1 MPTDD
6 DPEIGVPD
14 AQSPNAIKKTIV
26 SCLDRPG
33 WQGNLEARELR
44 QLQGSSL
51 RLRIRRN
58 WLYLKQNCEHASE
71 ATPHVREP
79 TTEASEAF
87 DRWYRMLALLRYSAT
102 MRTLFFAPLL
112 LALGCSSNAERVDMA
127 QRTDLGVLPSDGDM
141 AWLPAAT
148 THVVYRLSGN
158 GHVYR
163 VEAHSGAS
171 PEDVSS
177 SLNGNSPGDDSNIGI
192 SRDGGWLSLT
202 TTRFGCGTWACL
214 ALVATSPAG
223 STATTGSLITTGGTG
238 AFIHPENRVGVA
250 RDAAFVVYS
259 APGDQHSHDL
269 FIAWRTPGTD
279 PRAGLFDKPKNLTT
293 GSTFDLNDLPALAA
307 DENSVVF
314 DCQSTAQSMSAGQSQ
329 NLCVVNIDGTDFQST
344 LGPTSLAGFTT
355 DDVHSGDYLP
365 DGTLVFEASWHAEQ
379 VWHRDSQGNLVQ
391 IAPQLTNDNSPC
403 ALPDGRVASLWLE
416 RVGNPMGFH
425 ELKVSSV
432 TGDYEMVVIGQD
444 IDDIGIGCGQ

>member
-1 MPTDD
+1 VPTYDNPD
-6 DPEIGVPD
+6 RGIPE
-14 AQSPNAIKKTIV
+14 AQSSNAIKKIIV
-26 SCLDRPG
+26 SRLDPPRR
-33 WQGNLEARELR
+33 QGNLEAREFR
-44 QLQGSSL
+44 QLQRGSL
-51 RLRIRRN
+51 RLRTRRN
-58 WLYLKQNCEHASE
+58 WLYLKQNSEHASE
-71 ATPHVREP
+71 ATPHVREG
-79 TTEASEAF
+79 TTEVFEAF
-87 DRWYRMLALLRYSAT
+87 DGWYRMLALLRYSAT
-102 MRTLFFAPLL
+102 MRILLFAPLL
-112 LALGCSSNAERVDMA
+112 LAFGCSRNPDRVDMT
-127 QRTDLGVLPSDGDM
+127 QRTDLGTLPTDGDM

-163 VEAHSGAS
+163 VDAHSSAS
-171 PEDVSS
+171 PEDVTS
-177 SLNGNSPGDDSNIGI
+177 SLDGNSPGDDSNIGI

-238 AFIHPENRVGVA
+238 ALIHPENRVAVA
-250 RDAAFVVYS
+250 RDAAFVIYS
-259 APGDQHSHDL
+259 SEGYTHTHDL
-269 FIAWRTPGTD
+269 LIARRTPGTD
-279 PRAGLFDKPKNLTT
+279 PNAGLFDAPKNLTAD
-293 GSTFDLNDLPALAA
+293 STFDLNDLPALAA

-314 DCQSTAQSMSAGQSQ
+314 DCQTTAQSMSAGQSQ
-329 NLCVVNIDGTDFQST
+329 NLCVVNIDGTNFQPT
-344 LGPTSLAGFTT
+344 VGPTSLAGFTT

-391 IAPQLTNDNSPC
+391 IAPQMTNDNSPC